1 MWGCWSDADV
11 RMPAFNSHTQVWDNN
26 KKKRHKITSEWKT
39 VVVVVVAE
47 GGFNTSQVLVQG
59 EEEKVEGCSIN
70 LLNNLQAHA
79 NFNINS
85 KHTRILLPSKYP

>member
-11 RMPAFNSHTQVWDNN
+11 RMPAFNSHTQVWDN

-39 VVVVVVAE
+39 VVVVVVTE
-47 GGFNTSQVLVQG
+47 GGSNTSQVLVQG

-70 LLNNLQAHA
+70 LLNNLQARA

-85 KHTRILLPSKYP
+85 KHTLFLLPSKYP